1 MRVHVSAERVAYD
14 GRVPRDDRHRAEPG
28 SPRVDVG
35 NSPHPRSTDIDAP
48 TPSRRV
54 GARNPSTTRIVMNRP
69 SWGTSMDFVDRGDDR
84 PEPISI
90 ARCRELLGD
99 EADTL
104 TDQDVELIRRHAETM
119 AQVVVQMYVESRR
132 IPG

>member
-1 MRVHVSAERVAYD
+1 
-14 GRVPRDDRHRAEPG
+14 
-28 SPRVDVG
+28 
-35 NSPHPRSTDIDAP
+35 
-48 TPSRRV
+48 
-54 GARNPSTTRIVMNRP
+54 
-69 SWGTSMDFVDRGDDR
+69 MDFVDRGDDR

-104 TDQDVELIRRHAETM
+104 TDQEIELIRQHAETM
-119 AQVVVQMYVESRR
+119 AQVVVEMFAHSRR

>member
-1 MRVHVSAERVAYD
+1 
-14 GRVPRDDRHRAEPG
+14 
-28 SPRVDVG
+28 
-35 NSPHPRSTDIDAP
+35 
-48 TPSRRV
+48 
-54 GARNPSTTRIVMNRP
+54 
-69 SWGTSMDFVDRGDDR
+69 MDFVDRGDDR

-104 TDQDVELIRRHAETM
+104 TDQEIELIRQHAETM
-119 AQVVVQMYVESRR
+119 AQVVVEMFVARRR

>member
-14 GRVPRDDRHRAEPG
+14 GRLSRDDCHRAEHDSRG
-28 SPRVDVG
+28 SMSASRPASVLHGHRRAG
-35 NSPHPRSTDIDAP
+35 FKPARWSAQSQHNTNRHESP
-48 TPSRRV
+48 V
-54 GARNPSTTRIVMNRP
+54 
-69 SWGTSMDFVDRGDDR
+69 WGSSMDFVDRGDDR

-119 AQVVVQMYVESRR
+119 AQVVIEMFVESRR
-132 IPG
+132 IAG

>member
-1 MRVHVSAERVAYD
+1 
-14 GRVPRDDRHRAEPG
+14 
-28 SPRVDVG
+28 
-35 NSPHPRSTDIDAP
+35 
-48 TPSRRV
+48 
-54 GARNPSTTRIVMNRP
+54 MN
-69 SWGTSMDFVDRGDDR
+69 FVDREHDR

-104 TDQDVELIRRHAETM
+104 TDEDIDLIRQHAEAM
-119 AQVVVQMYVESRR
+119 AQVVIEMFVESRQ